1 MSSFCTITYTPEN
14 MPITADGRLTLRKY
28 DIQCFM
34 KRARKWLNE
43 KYEDKAPKFKYML
56 CGEYGG
62 THGLPHYHIIFFGL
76 DNYLCDE
83 MLRKNWREGITQS
96 KALAG
101 AHIRYTLKYMEKQI
115 PYKERKKEEAK
126 GYENQFILRSKGIG
140 EELYKKMA
148 TENVYINSKIAYAP
162 KYWRD
167 KYGISQPIFNTLK
180 LQFQKTYANMKK
192 SITTLL
198 KKLQRSERV

>member
-1 MSSFCTITYTPEN
+1 MQNMPRLQDRQPKLLDYARKIRSIYAIQKGKMSSFCTITYTPEN

-115 PYKERKKEEAK
+115 PYKERKK
-126 GYENQFILRSKGIG
+126 
-140 EELYKKMA
+140 KKPKA
-148 TENVYINSKIAYAP
+148 T
-162 KYWRD
+162 
-167 KYGISQPIFNTLK
+167 
-180 LQFQKTYANMKK
+180 KTN
-192 SITTLL
+192 LF
-198 KKLQRSERV
+198 